1 MKELETLAN
10 QIVIQT
16 KEAGQKKIVAKEN
29 ELNEKLE
36 ASRIQFVAYQ
46 KNQKAAI
53 EGREQAEYERQTQS
67 LRNKK
72 RNALLEEKQNIMTQ
86 VYNGAVEK
94 MTKWDTNEFHAF
106 ANQVLSQFEGK
117 TLTVIAGEK
126 SVVHFTEAFIAKYPH
141 AVFSKEAV
149 PGKAGFIVE
158 LGGIDYNYFFDQIVA
173 EIKKDFTPKLASLA
187 FQKDE

>member
-10 QIVIQT
+10 QIVIRT
-16 KEAGQKKIVAKEN
+16 KEAGQKKIIVKEN

-53 EGREQAEYERQTQS
+53 EVREKAEYERQTQS

-94 MTKWDTNEFHAF
+94 MAKWNTNEFQAF

-117 TLTVIAGEK
+117 TITVITGEK
-126 SVVHFTEAFIAKYPH
+126 STVHFTEALMAKYPH
-141 AVFSKEAV
+141 AVFSKETV